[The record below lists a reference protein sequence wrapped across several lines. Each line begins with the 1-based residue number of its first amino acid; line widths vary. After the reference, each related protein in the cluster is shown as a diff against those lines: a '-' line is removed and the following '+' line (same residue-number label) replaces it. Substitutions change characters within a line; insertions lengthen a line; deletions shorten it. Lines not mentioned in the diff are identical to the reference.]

1 MHETSFVVVV
11 VVVVDEKA
19 YMIQVK
25 VQPSSEKKWISWT
38 EIEHVLVM
46 TNLTVGAETKR
57 KVQKPKAIDV
67 INVTYNATNW
77 LIKSASI

>member
-46 TNLTVGAETKR
+46 TNLTV
-57 KVQKPKAIDV
+57 DH
-67 INVTYNATNW
+67 N
-77 LIKSASI
+77 